1 MNALA
6 KQALNRV
13 QVLCGLKVG
22 YGFEFLEALLLQLLS
37 QWIDCGRPD
46 QSAQRVY
53 LAGKIFKQAKR
64 VRRKQVKRG
73 ETQQPEVTIAMAREM
88 ADIAIAE
95 WQAIDAETSK
105 VLLAACPAPDF
116 FEDDDE

>member
-1 MNALA
+1 MNDLA
-6 KQALNRV
+6 KQALDRV

-22 YGFEFLEALLLQLLS
+22 YGYEFLAPLLLQLLS

-46 QSAQRVY
+46 PITQRDY
-53 LAGKIFKQAKR
+53 AAGKIFLKAKR
-64 VRRKQVKRG
+64 VRRKQIKNG
-73 ETQQPEVTIAMAREM
+73 ETPQAEVTIAMAREM

-95 WQAIDAETSK
+95 WQARDAETSEQ
-105 VLLAACPAPDF
+105 LLAACHAPDF